1 MPEFSGFRILV
12 SGASSGIGA
21 AIAIGFGRRGA
32 AVACHY
38 NANAEGAAATAA
50 AIESGGG
57 SAFLLQADLTQR
69 GAATDLIAEA
79 SARIGGLD
87 VLVNNAGDM
96 RERKALADV
105 DDDDLDRMIDLN
117 VRPTLAACRAAIPL
131 LAPGRGSII
140 NMTSISVR
148 LGASQGG
155 NLYAASKGFIASYTR
170 GLARELAPRGI
181 RANAIAPGVI
191 DTPLHARR
199 TDPATFAKF
208 KDSIP
213 LGRVGLAEDC
223 VGAALYLASPALAG
237 YVTGQTIEV
246 NGGQAMS

>member
-1 MPEFSGFRILV
+1 MQEFDGFRILV
-12 SGASSGIGA
+12 TGASSGIGA

-38 NANAEGAAATAA
+38 NGNADGAAATVA

-57 SAFLLQADLTQR
+57 SAFALQADLTRR
-69 GAATDLIAEA
+69 GAATAIVAEA
-79 SARIGGLD
+79 SARLGGLD

-96 RERKALADV
+96 RERKALADI

-131 LAPGRGSII
+131 LVPGRGSII

-148 LGASQGG
+148 LGATQGG

-170 GLARELAPRGI
+170 GLARELAPRTI
-181 RANAIAPGVI
+181 RVNAIAPGII

-199 TDPATFAKF
+199 TDPAAFARF
-208 KDSIP
+208 KDTIP

-223 VGAALYLASPALAG
+223 TGAALYLASPTLAG

-246 NGGQAMS
+246 NGGLSLT